1 MSTATVSRVLSGVS
15 PVSEETRQRVEA
27 AVDSLNY
34 RPSDLTRAVF
44 AGRSNTIGVLFA
56 DMRSPYYVGLIE
68 GISHV
73 ANSVGTLAYLAAG
86 NRDSVQ
92 ERKILSL
99 MDSHRVRGLITAAH
113 NNDDMIHSMAEAGTE
128 CVYIT
133 RVPSLQHPRLH
144 SIRLDN
150 IAAGQLA
157 WQHLSAIGRTRTLL
171 VNQSPQ
177 RITTRER
184 NEGFVEAAM
193 ASGVD
198 IGPANQFSLPSL
210 DEASLE
216 LERRLRAGWSQGTID
231 SIFATTGVATFR
243 AYEAL
248 ARSGLRVPEDIA
260 ILGVDDFNWAEFLS
274 APLSV
279 IAQPTTEMGAA
290 ATRIILDEPGES
302 QRLTFSPSLI
312 VRASTTL

>member
-1 MSTATVSRVLSGVS
+1 
-15 PVSEETRQRVEA
+15 
-27 AVDSLNY
+27 
-34 RPSDLTRAVF
+34 
-44 AGRSNTIGVLFA
+44 
-56 DMRSPYYVGLIE
+56 
-68 GISHV
+68 
-73 ANSVGTLAYLAAG
+73 
-86 NRDSVQ
+86 
-92 ERKILSL
+92 
-99 MDSHRVRGLITAAH
+99 
-113 NNDDMIHSMAEAGTE
+113 
-128 CVYIT
+128 
-133 RVPSLQHPRLH
+133 
-144 SIRLDN
+144 
-150 IAAGQLA
+150 
-157 WQHLSAIGRTRTLL
+157 
-171 VNQSPQ
+171 
-177 RITTRER
+177 
-184 NEGFVEAAM
+184 M